1 MKILNKKFMA
11 IITALLLVVNMF
23 NIPQGNVV
31 KAAGASVSVTESGSW
46 NSGTDTYNMFNC
58 TITNDTASSISN
70 WKVTVPMGTSAKVDQ
85 GWCGSFSLSNGTLT
99 ITPDTNNGTIAAG
112 SSTSLG
118 FIVKNAGSYDL
129 SKAVLTYDGSSN
141 VQTPSPSTQAS
152 AKPSTNPSVIPSIAV
167 SASPSVK
174 PSASP
179 VSTTNVPA
187 SPATTSVTT
196 ESGTANSASTSF
208 TSSNIGTLDL
218 TTVPTVNYKKKDL
231 DSSYSDAETIQFT
244 SSAVSYTGSKAT
256 VSGSVITITAGG
268 SYVISGTCSDGQIIV
283 NTEEFVQLVLNGVN
297 LTSKTSAPVYV
308 QNADKVVITLAA
320 GSNNTLSDTT
330 SFTYTDATE
339 EEPNAV
345 IFSKDDLSFNG
356 TGSLTVN
363 SNFNNAIQS
372 KDKLKFVDGTYVIN
386 SVNDGI
392 KGKDCVGITGGT
404 FTIKTTGDGI
414 QSTNDTDATV
424 GFVEITGGNITINAT
439 KDGIQ
444 AESFVDIQGGILNIT
459 TNGGYTNGRTHTDNM
474 GGGGWFPGSSSTTT
488 TTATE
493 SAKGLKATTAV
504 IIAGGTTTLN
514 TSDDAV
520 HSNNVVYIDGG
531 STTIASGDDGLH
543 GDSYVVCDSGSIKM
557 TASYEGVEASNITFN
572 GGDYYITASDD
583 GINGCGNSA
592 KVAINGGKLIVD
604 ASGDGL
610 DCNGAMTMTGGIA
623 LVSGP
628 TNGGNGALDYD
639 QSFTVTGGL
648 LVAAGS
654 SGMAMNIS
662 STSTQPGWLV
672 TYSSTQAAKSVL
684 VVRDSSG
691 KDIVAFNPCK
701 TYQTVCVSAPSMSVG
716 STYSLYTGTTNV
728 SEMRQLSS
736 SEYTLGS
743 LVQSAT
749 LSSIVTGNSNGMG
762 GGFPGGG
769 TRPSMRP

>member
-1 MKILNKKFMA
+1 MA

-572 GGDYYITASDD
+572 GG
-583 GINGCGNSA
+583 
-592 KVAINGGKLIVD
+592 KLIVD